1 MKLVAGLTHSVDEV
15 APTPGVTLPANYIMI
30 TMVIKIVVIIM
41 ILPGHKVQAA
51 LPALNENDP
60 AN

>member
-1 MKLVAGLTHSVDEV
+1 MKLVAGLTHSFDEV

-41 ILPGHKVQAA
+41 ILPGHKVHAA
-51 LPALNENDP
+51 LPSLL
-60 AN
+60 